1 MDSPKLS
8 YEHVLKLIDDLMY
21 NITCTHLDMGGKHKY
36 SLRHGAFPIISEI
49 KNVTGHL
56 RGKSEKIVCKK
67 CEILEKI
74 IECKEELL
82 VCYRVQKRPSEK
94 LWDNLSKY
102 NKMLKELKNDKE
114 ED

>member
-8 YEHVLKLIDDLMY
+8 YEHVLKLIDGLMY
-21 NITCTHLDMGGKHKY
+21 NITTTHLDMGGKHKY
-36 SLRHGAFPIISEI
+36 SLRHGGFPIISEM
-49 KNVTGHL
+49 KNVL
-56 RGKSEKIVCKK
+56 SKDIICKR
-67 CEILEKI
+67 CEVLEKI
-74 IECKEELL
+74 IECKEQLL
-82 VCYRVQKRPSEK
+82 ICYRVQKRPSEK

>member
-8 YEHVLKLIDDLMY
+8 YEHVLKLIDGLMVDVS
-21 NITCTHLDMGGKHKY
+21 CTHLDMGGKHKY
-36 SLRHGAFPIISEI
+36 HLPHKTFPLVSEL
-49 KNVTGHL
+49 KYALT
-56 RGKSEKIVCKK
+56 KKIVCKK

-94 LWDNLSKY
+94 LWNNLDKY
-102 NKMLKELKNDKE
+102 NKMLKELENGKE
-114 ED
+114 ES